1 MDEVTRPAVRL
12 AIIAARFNGD
22 VVDRL
27 IATAIDELAR
37 NGITADDIPVHRVP
51 GAFEL
56 PVAAQ
61 AVLRSA
67 DPPDAVICFG
77 AVIRGETPH
86 FDFVAG
92 AAAEGILRVGLDA
105 GRPVIFGVLTTNTL
119 EQAWDRAD
127 GTYRRGEDAARDAL
141 EMVRL
146 LRSLPSQRP
155 TTGGPELPP
164 PPSRR
169 PSGPRQARS

>member
-1 MDEVTRPAVRL
+1 MDEVTRPGVRL
-12 AIIAARFNGD
+12 AIIAARFNGE

-37 NGITADDIPVHRVP
+37 NGITADDVRVHRVP

-67 DPPDAVICFG
+67 EPPDAVICFG

-92 AAAEGILRVGLDA
+92 AAAEGILRVSLDE

-146 LRSLPSQRP
+146 IRSLPSRGLN
-155 TTGGPELPP
+155 THGPDLRA
-164 PPSRR
+164 PSRR
-169 PSGPRQARS
+169 TSGPRQARS